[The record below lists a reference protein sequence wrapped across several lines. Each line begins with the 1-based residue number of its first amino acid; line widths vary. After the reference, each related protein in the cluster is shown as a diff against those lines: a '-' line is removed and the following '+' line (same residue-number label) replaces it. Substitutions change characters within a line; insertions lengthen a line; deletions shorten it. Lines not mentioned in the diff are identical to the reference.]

1 MNDTAGA
8 VASLAPH
15 DGHRVEVMAQPLL
28 MVWHL
33 RKYFSVGGQTFGAPK
48 VLVQAVDGVSF
59 SIARG
64 ETLGIVGESGCG
76 KSTTARLLMHL
87 IEPDAGEIR
96 FDGQTVGS
104 RGFSARDLRRQMQM
118 VFQDSYAS
126 LNPRLAVQDTIAF
139 GPKEHGMS
147 EAKAR
152 AKARDLLALMNLDPD
167 QFGRRYP
174 HELSGGQRQRINFAR
189 ALALDPR
196 LVILDEAVSALD
208 KSIEAQ
214 VLNLLMDLKKRL
226 ELTYLFISHDL
237 SVVQY
242 VSDRVLVMYLG
253 KVVELGPVDDVY
265 RRPQHPYTQALLK
278 SRPSMD
284 PDRRLERS
292 PLAGDPPNP
301 INPPSGCRFRT
312 RCVFAES
319 VCERTEPI
327 LTEQNMGSGH
337 SVACHMM
344 IAGSGHSKA
353 SAAASANAGAVSALL

>member
-1 MNDTAGA
+1 MNDTAEP
-8 VASLAPH
+8 VASLAPQNDEGAETTQH
-15 DGHRVEVMAQPLL
+15 HLL
-28 MVWHL
+28 TVWHL

-48 VLVQAVDGVSF
+48 ALVQAVDGVSF

-96 FDGQTVGS
+96 FDGKTVGS

-139 GPKEHGMS
+139 GPREHGMS
-147 EAKAR
+147 EVKAR

-226 ELTYLFISHDL
+226 ALTYLFISHDL

-253 KVVELGPVDDVY
+253 KVVELGPVEDVY

-319 VCERTEPI
+319 VCERVEPT
-327 LTEQNMGSGH
+327 LTAQDSGSGH
-337 SVACHMM
+337 SAACHMM
-344 IAGSGHSKA
+344 IPGSGHSKGP
-353 SAAASANAGAVSALL
+353 ST